1 MPCAFIQHALR
12 PPGAHPRR
20 HDIALTARPHRLFLH
35 VLTAVPGGRVA
46 TTRVIEVVEEACV
59 LLQTQGPKANAYG
72 IVTDIKG
79 AIENLTN
86 AMARLKGALQVM
98 KPTDWPSAEEQNHIA
113 AGTGK
118 EVA

>member
-1 MPCAFIQHALR
+1 MNKLINGQAA
-12 PPGAHPRR
+12 
-20 HDIALTARPHRLFLH
+20 TA
-35 VLTAVPGGRVA
+35 
-46 TTRVIEVVEEACV
+46 RVIELVEEACT
-59 LLQTQGPKANAYG
+59 LLMTQGPKANAFG

-86 AMARLKGALQVM
+86 AILQLRSALQVM
-98 KPTDWPSAEEQNHIA
+98 KTTDWPSAEEQNHIA